1 MWTALE
7 LAGPCLA
14 LLLCVEFS
22 QSPEALALL
31 LVRAAP
37 QWMSYKPSTVNLPPD
52 SLLCGYSRADCNIIA
67 LVFLS
72 LFPFYSMGVTY
83 LFHFT

>member
-14 LLLCVEFS
+14 LLLCVEI
-22 QSPEALALL
+22 SPVALALL
-31 LVRAAP
+31 SLRAAP
-37 QWMSYKPSTVNLPPD
+37 HWMSYKPSTVNLPPD

-67 LVFLS
+67 LV
-72 LFPFYSMGVTY
+72 
-83 LFHFT
+83 